1 MKNALK
7 RMIALYI
14 LLVLSNVSWAQD
26 NPAYVIYTK
35 NGKKTSFSKMEKA
48 LLDKQYVF
56 FGELHDNPIAHW
68 LQYLVLTSLFEQHG
82 QQLIA
87 GSEMFEQDN
96 QAVLTAFQQGKI
108 DAKQFE
114 DSCRLWT
121 NYKTDYKPM
130 LEYANK
136 QQIPWIAT
144 NIPRRYASLVYKKS
158 VKALDSLSAL
168 EKSWIAPQP
177 FVVDTTLS
185 QYAALANGEMHMGKN
200 FVYAQAIKDATMA
213 HFIWKAMQEKSNSV
227 FYHLNGSY
235 HSDFH
240 QGILHYLQQYGADPK
255 RMITVST
262 VSQVDVTKLEK
273 EYLDKADF
281 IIVVPTSMPGTH

>member
-7 RMIALYI
+7 RIVALYV
-14 LLVLSNVSWAQD
+14 LLFLTNASLAQD

-35 NGKKTSFSKMEKA
+35 SGKKTSFSKMEKA

-68 LQYLVLTSLFEQHG
+68 LQYLVLTALYEKHG
-82 QQLIA
+82 EQLIA

-96 QAVLTAFQQGKI
+96 QEVLTAYQQGKI
-108 DAKQFE
+108 DAKKFE

-130 LEYANK
+130 LEYANA
-136 QQIPWIAT
+136 QHIPWIAT

-177 FVVDTTLS
+177 FVVDTMLS
-185 QYAALANGEMHMGKN
+185 QYAALTNGEMHMGRN

-213 HFIWKAMQEKSNSV
+213 HFIWKAMQKNTNGV

-240 QGILHYLQQYGADPK
+240 QGILHYLQQQGADPK

-262 VSQVDVTKLEK
+262 VSQADVSKLEK
-273 EYLDKADF
+273 EYLNKADF
-281 IIVVPTSMPGTH
+281 IIVVPASMPGTH

>member
-7 RMIALYI
+7 QMVSLSF
-14 LLVLSNVSWAQD
+14 LLIFAHSASAQD

-35 NGKKTSFSKMEKA
+35 NGKKTTFAKMEQA
-48 LLDKQYVF
+48 LLEKQYVF

-68 LQYLVLTSLFEQHG
+68 LQYLTLTALYEKHG
-82 QQLIA
+82 QKLIA

-96 QAVLTAFQQGKI
+96 QPVLTAFQQGKI
-108 DAKQFE
+108 DAKTFE

-130 LEYANK
+130 LEYATT
-136 QQIPWIAT
+136 QHIPWIAT
-144 NIPRRYASLVYKKS
+144 NIPRRYASLVYKKG
-158 VKALDSLSAL
+158 VKSLDSLSVQ

-185 QYAALANGEMHMGKN
+185 QYAALTNGEMHMGKN

-213 HFIWKAMQEKSNSV
+213 HFIWKAMQPAPNSV

-240 QGILHYLQQYGADPK
+240 QGILHYLQLQGADPK
-255 RMITVST
+255 QMITVST
-262 VSQVDVTKLEK
+262 VSQDQVNKLDK
-273 EYLDKADF
+273 EYLNKADF
-281 IIVVPTSMPGTH
+281 IIVVPATMPSTH